1 MRHRLPRLVAVIQ
14 DQPEVVAHPT
24 LPRDTP
30 DRLQQLAT
38 ESLVVELRQPGDM
51 LPRHDQD
58 VEGRLGEDVV
68 DGHDV
73 VVLVNDRRRELP
85 RHDAT
90 EQAVIHAAKRIPTW
104 R

>member
-1 MRHRLPRLVAVIQ
+1 MRHRLPRLVAAIHH
-14 DQPEVVAHPT
+14 QPEVGPDPT
-24 LPRDTP
+24 LPSDTP

-38 ESLVVELRQPGDM
+38 ESLVVELRQPRDM

-58 VEGRLGEDVV
+58 VEGRLGEDIV

-73 VVLVNDRRRELP
+73 VVLVDDGRRDLS
-85 RHDAT
+85 RHDAA
-90 EQAVIHAAKRIPTW
+90 EQAIIHAAQRIPTW